1 VPLVSVLLA
10 VHNDQR
16 HISLALESV
25 LKQTAADLELVVVD
39 DASTDGTPELLA
51 AASDPRVVL
60 LRNEQQLGLAASLN
74 RGLDRTQGRY
84 VARLDSDDIALPE
97 WIASLLERIRAEPR
111 VAIVGTGIVELDAEG
126 RPGTVHRLA
135 RGPEALRW
143 QALFSA
149 PFFHSTILLDRE
161 RLDAHGLRY
170 DPVYLESEDY
180 DLWVRLLAVEDGD
193 NLPDPLVLRRMHPA
207 QAQARRGDVQRS
219 FQRQIA
225 LREIAHVT
233 PGLSEEDAELAWR
246 LGSGQ
251 TVPAGSRERA
261 GAAFVTL
268 LRAFDRMNRSDPT
281 VHDSAA
287 RALGRAGLVRRG
299 LRVAPSA
306 PARLALQRMRRRLER
321 PAWHRRAGDWL
332 AELQPPSGAVRVTVV
347 SPEPTPYRSPLF
359 DRVAARN
366 EVDLTV
372 LYAARTVAGRTW
384 SVTPNHRAIFLSGAR
399 LPGLHSIL
407 RHDYPVTPAI
417 GRVLRRAR
425 PEVVV
430 VSGWST
436 FAAQAALA
444 WCRARRIPYV
454 LLVESHDLGP
464 RSGWRRAVKGA
475 VVPRIVRGAASV
487 LVVGTAARE
496 SVLARGA
503 PPERVR
509 VFANTVDVQA
519 WSERADRLAEGRA
532 HLRSE
537 GGFADHDVVV
547 LSVGRLVFDKGLDEL
562 IRAVAAAGDSRLRL
576 VFAGSGPDE
585 TALTELARQ
594 LDVRLL
600 ITGDL
605 PEAALADEYVKAD
618 AFALLSV
625 HETWGV
631 VVNEAA
637 ASGLPLVLSERVGAA
652 RDLLRDGENGFVV
665 SSGDVAATAA
675 ALKRL
680 AEDPAR
686 RDAAGERSRE
696 LVREWGYEPSVESFV
711 AAVREATSR

>member
-25 LKQTAADLELVVVD
+25 LKQTAVDLELVVVD

-74 RGLDRTQGRY
+74 HGLDRTQGRY

-97 WIASLLERIRAEPR
+97 WIASLLERIRADPR

-126 RPGTVHRLA
+126 RPGPVHRLA

-170 DPVYLESEDY
+170 DPIYLESEDY
-180 DLWVRLLAVEDGD
+180 DLWARLLAVEDGD

-225 LREIAHVT
+225 LREIARVT

-251 TVPAGSRERA
+251 TVPAGSRGRA
-261 GAAFVTL
+261 GVAFVTL
-268 LRAFDRMNRSDPT
+268 LQAFERMNRSDSS

-287 RALGRAGLVRRG
+287 RALGRAGLVHRG

-321 PAWHRRAGDWL
+321 PAWHRRAGEWL

-384 SVTPNHRAIFLSGAR
+384 SVTPNHRAVFLSGAR

-407 RHDYPVTPAI
+407 RHDYPVTPAT
-417 GRVLRRAR
+417 GRVLRRSR
-425 PEVVV
+425 PQVVV

-436 FAAQAALA
+436 FPAQAALA

-475 VVPRIVRGAASV
+475 VVPPIVRGAASV

-503 PPERVR
+503 APERVR
-509 VFANTVDVQA
+509 VFANTVDVPA

-532 HLRSE
+532 QLRSE
-537 GGFADHDVVV
+537 GGFADQDVVV
-547 LSVGRLVFDKGLDEL
+547 LSVGRLVFDKGLDVL
-562 IRAVAAAGDSRLRL
+562 IRAVTAAGDSRLRL

-585 TALTELARQ
+585 AALIELARQ

-605 PEAALADEYVKAD
+605 AEAALADEYVKAD
-618 AFALLSV
+618 VFALLSV

-665 SSGDVAATAA
+665 PSGDVAATAA

-680 AEDPAR
+680 AEDPAL

-696 LVREWGYEPSVESFV
+696 LVRGWGYEPSVESFV
-711 AAVREATSR
+711 ASVREATSR